1 MKANGTVR
9 RRTSLWH
16 NEDARRLVSL
26 IATGV
31 LVALVTGADGSEDD
45 YLLAFRKS
53 LLSPRLPICVG
64 LAVLLWATFYFGQR
78 GRITLSPA
86 AGGAA
91 FRARLRKMPA
101 VRWLLILAVAAA
113 ALVVPPLLS
122 GFWQTVLVNE
132 VGIYV
137 LLAAGL
143 NVVVGWA
150 GLLDLGYI
158 AFFAIGAYTTTYFTG
173 TLPIKP
179 PFVVNPFF
187 AIFFAVVAC
196 LIAGVL
202 LGTPTLRLRGDYLA
216 VVTLGFG
223 EIVRITALNADGITN
238 GPRGATNIPHPS
250 ITLPFG
256 VHFTVPGVDWHVN
269 WDGSLRWGI
278 DSLPYWY
285 LLLVLTAVVVFLL
298 SRLEHSRVG
307 RAWTAIREDEVAA
320 QANGVRTVRLKLL
333 AFAIGASTSGVAG
346 VVYASKVGFINPDNF
361 ILQYSIFVLAYVI
374 FGGMGSLTGVVLGA
388 ALLTALPEF
397 LRGYV
402 PAADRPIYL
411 GGVLVVMMIFR
422 PAGLFPAGR
431 RKAEIT
437 GQQELDL
444 PDLPDP
450 SGAHDA
456 PVEGSETGPA
466 ASPAGAVGG
475 GQ

>member
-1 MKANGTVR
+1 MNTNGTVR
-9 RRTSLWH
+9 RRTGLWH
-16 NEDARRLVSL
+16 NEDARRFVSL
-26 IATGV
+26 VATGV
-31 LVALVTGADGSEDD
+31 LLALLTGADGSEDD
-45 YLLAFRKS
+45 YLLSFRES
-53 LLSPRLPICVG
+53 LLSIRLPICIG
-64 LAVLLWATFYFGQR
+64 LMVLVWAVLYLGQR
-78 GRITLSPA
+78 RKISLSPA
-86 AGGAA
+86 ATGAA
-91 FRARLRKMPA
+91 FRQRLRQMPA
-101 VRWLLILAVAAA
+101 VRWLLIVAVIGAALAV
-113 ALVVPPLLS
+113 PPFLS

-158 AFFAIGAYTTTYFTG
+158 AFFAIGAYTTAYFTG
-173 TLPIKP
+173 TLPVKP
-179 PFVVNPFF
+179 PFVVNPFV
-187 AIFFAVVAC
+187 AIIFAVAAC

-202 LGTPTLRLRGDYLA
+202 LGAPTLRLRGDYLA

-223 EIVRITALNADGITN
+223 EIVRIVALNGDGFTN

-256 VHFTVPGVDWHVN
+256 VHFWKID

-285 LLLVLTAVVVFLL
+285 LLLVFTALVVFLL
-298 SRLEHSRVG
+298 GRLEHSRVG

-320 QANGVRTVRLKLL
+320 QATGVRTFQLKLL

-346 VVYASKVGFINPDNF
+346 VIYASKVGFISPDNF

-397 LRGYV
+397 LRDYV
-402 PAADRPIYL
+402 AAADRPTYL
-411 GGVLVVMMIFR
+411 GAVLVLMMIFR
-422 PAGLFPAGR
+422 PAGLVPAGR
-431 RKAEIT
+431 RKAEIALA
-437 GQQELDL
+437 QET
-444 PDLPDP
+444 DP
-450 SGAHDA
+450 PGSPASPVDQPGA
-456 PVEGSETGPA
+456 GSSTA
-466 ASPAGAVGG
+466 PAGAVAGV
-475 GQ
+475 Q